1 MSKTAAGEE
10 KEPHPDPKAPS
21 RPVLKAEPPSVLPGL
36 EINYWGWVKKKKKKG
51 KLGIIETRNPRSK

>member
-36 EINYWGWVKKKKKKG
+36 EINYWGWVKING

>member
-36 EINYWGWVKKKKKKG
+36 EINYWGWVKKKKKKA
-51 KLGIIETRNPRSK
+51 S